1 MSTDASS
8 EKVDYINVLQ
18 INHPKY
24 KIIYNLYFFRSL
36 FINSINAGDI
46 FQWIQSNRAAGEM
59 SSLYIRTRK
68 QDNVLSYFDYNKI
81 FIVDNELNS
90 HWTFYCIFMESKIIA
105 FYDSMNEKPKSGKG
119 CDSLLKMLQELA
131 TIEKRN
137 FDSKEWNCVQASCTN
152 QVC

>member
-1 MSTDASS
+1 MSF
-8 EKVDYINVLQ
+8 I
-18 INHPKY
+18 
-24 KIIYNLYFFRSL
+24 FRSL
-36 FINSINAGDI
+36 FINSWKAEDI
-46 FQWIQSNRAAGEM
+46 FLWIQNSTVAENM
-59 SSLYIRTRK
+59 NSLYSRK
-68 QDNVLSYFDYNKI
+68 RKEDNVASFFDYNKV
-81 FIVDNELNS
+81 FIVDNERNV

-137 FDSKEWNCVQASCTN
+137 FDCKEWNCVQASCTN

>member
-1 MSTDASS
+1 MKA
-8 EKVDYINVLQ
+8 
-18 INHPKY
+18 
-24 KIIYNLYFFRSL
+24 
-36 FINSINAGDI
+36 ADI

-105 FYDSMNEKPKSGKG
+105 FYDSMNGKPKSGKG

-137 FDSKEWNCVQASCTN
+137 FDCKEWNCVQASCTN